1 MLYLIHI
8 HNFTCHFQMCIFT
21 YFFYASIPYFETSAA
36 TGQNVEKSVETL
48 LDLIMKRMEQCVEKT
63 QVPDT
68 VNGGNSG
75 KLDGEKLA
83 EKKCAC

>member
-1 MLYLIHI
+1 MQCMMYTCNSVSFKYVYVIFFHI
-8 HNFTCHFQMCIFT
+8 
-21 YFFYASIPYFETSAA
+21 SIPYFETSAA

-63 QVPDT
+63 QVPDV

-75 KLDGEKLA
+75 KLDGEKPA